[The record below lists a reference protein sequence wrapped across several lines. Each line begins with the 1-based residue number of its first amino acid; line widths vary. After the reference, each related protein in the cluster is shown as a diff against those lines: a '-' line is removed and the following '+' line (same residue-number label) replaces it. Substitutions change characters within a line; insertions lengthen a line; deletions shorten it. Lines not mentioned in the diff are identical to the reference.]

1 MSQILT
7 NFRLILVSP
16 QTSGNVGSCARAAAN
31 FGITDI
37 HVTDPRCDIW
47 DEQAKMFGKGPA
59 RDTLLAMKKTASLAE
74 SLADCT
80 HALAFT
86 RRIGDKSP
94 AEVQFSELANWIAG
108 VLSQGIVD
116 ELTNTRAHEHTTTD
130 AKDFHKQR
138 NTDDE
143 RRNQRIALIFGR
155 EDRCLFADEMELCT
169 HFCLIPVDPKMPT
182 LNLSHAV
189 AVVLSRLYTDW
200 LEQGLIDTKETYK
213 PVGTKNILSSV
224 GAQHAAPAIDG
235 HGTPCPYIQDPHL
248 TPCSISEFEGLVGH
262 LREIMVQVGLTQAG
276 NPDRMLLR
284 LRRSLQ
290 RATLTQ
296 QDVSVWRGLLARIV
310 QKVPGNS

>member
-1 MSQILT
+1 MTQILSHL
-7 NFRLILVSP
+7 RLILVSP

-59 RDTLLAMKKTASLAE
+59 RDTLFAMQKTASLTE

-86 RRIGDKSP
+86 RRIGDRSP
-94 AEVQFSELANWIAG
+94 AEVQFHELAGWIYDA
-108 VLSQGIVD
+108 LSPVILSEAKNLPETTATKRSFSAEGRIRM
-116 ELTNTRAHEHTTTD
+116 TNTLHASRFTNNE
-130 AKDFHKQR
+130 
-138 NTDDE
+138 
-143 RRNQRIALIFGR
+143 NQRIALIFGR

-200 LEQGLIDTKETYK
+200 LAQGLIDTIETYK
-213 PVGTKNILSSV
+213 PVGSKNILTPGLGTRDSGLETRDSRLLIPISLRARLPNSKASSV
-224 GAQHAAPAIDG
+224 TCAK
-235 HGTPCPYIQDPHL
+235 
-248 TPCSISEFEGLVGH
+248 S
-262 LREIMVQVGLTQAG
+262 
-276 NPDRMLLR
+276 
-284 LRRSLQ
+284 
-290 RATLTQ
+290 
-296 QDVSVWRGLLARIV
+296 
-310 QKVPGNS
+310 